1 MRMRYITFITIL
13 ILLTSC
19 SSNQRKEKLAENFV
33 DMRIVPS
40 SILTV
45 KLIENYEIGYQDE
58 SDISERYNYPNNYV
72 IGVLDKSKNDYKY
85 ITYIENISPIDN
97 YEYVKSVL
105 DSFESDSTQV
115 RVLLLEDDNKIRANI
130 YRKVTNNSEY
140 DIEWA
145 MSEWVFTEMGELKFK
160 TEQLMNQHLFK

>member
-1 MRMRYITFITIL
+1 MRYITFITIL

-58 SDISERYNYPNNYV
+58 SDISEIYNYPDNYV

-130 YRKVTNNSEY
+130 YRKVTNNSEH

-160 TEQLMNQHLFK
+160 TEQLMNKHLFK

>member
-1 MRMRYITFITIL
+1 MRYISIIAFLIT
-13 ILLTSC
+13 LTSC
-19 SSNQRKEKLAENFV
+19 SSNERKEKLAENFV
-33 DMRIVPS
+33 DMRSVPS

-45 KLIENYEIGYQDE
+45 KSIGNYEIGYQDA

-72 IGVLDKSKNDYKY
+72 IGVLDKSRNDYKY
-85 ITYIENISPIDN
+85 IAYIENISPIDN

-140 DIEWA
+140 EMEWV
-145 MSEWVFTEMGELKFK
+145 MSEWVYTDKGELKFE
-160 TEQLMNQHLFK
+160 TEELMNQHLFK

>member
-1 MRMRYITFITIL
+1 
-13 ILLTSC
+13 
-19 SSNQRKEKLAENFV
+19 
-33 DMRIVPS
+33 MRIVPS

-45 KLIENYEIGYQDE
+45 KLIENYEIGYQNK

-85 ITYIENISPIDN
+85 ITYVKNISPIDN

-115 RVLLLEDDNKIRANI
+115 RVLLQEDDKKIRANI
-130 YRKVTNNSEY
+130 YRKVTNNSKY

-145 MSEWVFTEMGELKFK
+145 MSKWVFTEMGELKFK
-160 TEQLMNQHLFK
+160 TEKLMNQHLFK